1 MRKRRKMEE
10 HDNPDRWVISYADF
24 ITLLFAFFTTL
35 YAISNVDSSKLKMFA
50 GSMKSALK
58 ATGTNSS
65 AGTTIIE
72 GIKPISYADVKLEK
86 DIRKTFEKFGKL
98 EGISISRD
106 QRGVLISFGDSV
118 LFDTGSAVIKDEA
131 EPLLSSVISVIKRAQ
146 NNIIVEGHTDNIP
159 IKSKYLSNWELSTAR
174 AAGVLMYILKENN
187 NMSPERFS
195 TSGYAEYR
203 PVTSNVT
210 PEGRA
215 KNRRV
220 DIVFVSNR
228 YGS

>member
-1 MRKRRKMEE
+1 MRKRRKVED
-10 HDNPDRWVISYADF
+10 HDNADRWVISYADF

-35 YAISNVDSSKLKMFA
+35 YAISNVDSGKLKMFA
-50 GSMKSALK
+50 GSMKSAFK
-58 ATGTNSS
+58 TTGTDNS

-72 GIKPISYADVKLEK
+72 GIKPINYADVRLEK
-86 DIRKTFEKFGKL
+86 DIRITFEKFGKL

-106 QRGVLISFGDSV
+106 ERGVSISFGDSV

-131 EPLLSSVISVIKRAQ
+131 EPLLLSVISVIKRTQ